1 MCGDDPPAMP
11 PDDIGARPATRAA
24 SPAPTPAARPPLEL
38 PRLVERLHR
47 RYLDIVRV
55 ELTRLGVA
63 GLTPA
68 QAMQLLNLDHEM
80 LLQEIVDRGHY
91 IGSQALYN
99 VKKLAQAGY
108 VELLHAPPD
117 RRALRIRLTARA
129 AALRARLSERLER
142 VPTGPGDGDL
152 AALQRRLRE
161 VGRAWE
167 DWLRYGRG

>member
-1 MCGDDPPAMP
+1 MSGDDPPAMP
-11 PDDIGARPATRAA
+11 PDDIGGRAA
-24 SPAPTPAARPPLEL
+24 TLATRPPLEL

-47 RYLDIVRV
+47 RFLDIVRV

-80 LLQEIVDRGHY
+80 SLQEIVDRGHY

-117 RRALRIRLTARA
+117 RRALRVRLTARA
-129 AALRARLSERLER
+129 QALRERLSERLER

-167 DWLRYGRG
+167 DWLRYGRD